1 MNIVNPK
8 MILLARE
15 SRGWPQQTL
24 SEKIHSN
31 KANLSRLENGDALA
45 SPGLLEAIADATGY
59 PVHFFYQ
66 KGDLLPVNLAYRKR
80 QNVPAKIITP
90 IEAQINIMRM
100 HAEFLTHLSGRQL
113 PVLPVYEVTEKNTP
127 TAIALLV
134 RKAWNIDT
142 PVIPNLLKLLEEKG
156 ILVNTFD
163 FGTERVDSK
172 SIITS
177 NKFPV
182 IFLNATLQGDKQR
195 FSLAYELWH
204 LLQSYTTIPHERDIS
219 HEANEFAAAFLMPE
233 KEIRKDF
240 ENGIT
245 VPLLGELKR
254 KWKVSMIA
262 LLYRADDLGFVSANQ
277 KRYLLQQFNKLKIR
291 RREPQELDVPAEQPR
306 LIRSILAACR
316 EKIKANTVEMAAL
329 LSLEVS
335 DYLELYS

>member
-1 MNIVNPK
+1 MNTVNPK

-24 SEKIHSN
+24 SEKIRSN
-31 KANLSRLENGDALA
+31 KANLSRLENGDAQA
-45 SPGLLEAIADATGY
+45 SPDLLEAIADATGY

-100 HAEFLTHLSGRQL
+100 HVEFLTNLGGTQL

-127 TAIALLV
+127 AAIASLV
-134 RKAWNIDT
+134 RKAWNINT
-142 PVIPNLLKLLEEKG
+142 PVIPNLLQLLEEKG

-182 IFLNATLQGDKQR
+182 IFLNASLLGDKQR

-204 LLQSYTTIPHERDIS
+204 LLQSCTAIAHDRDIS
-219 HEANEFAAAFLMPE
+219 HEANQFAAAFLMPE

-240 ENGIT
+240 ENGIS
-245 VPLLGELKR
+245 VSLLGELKR

-262 LLYRADDLGFVSANQ
+262 LLYRADDLGFVTANQ
-277 KRYLLQQFNKLKIR
+277 KRYLLQQFNQLKIR

-316 EKIKANTVEMAAL
+316 EKLKLGTVEMAAL